1 MSEIQV
7 ISSTEEIAAKET
19 KISVP
24 KTVPSTV
31 PTKTVTTKETQ
42 LNTISRPAPRPK
54 KKKPVHA
61 FKVPDFCKECREF
74 CLNLKFHKK
83 VVHGASCELCLSMF
97 ENQEKLDK
105 HHKQWHKNWLI
116 KQKNKK
122 KEEEEDLIKN
132 DELKAPELTSSD
144 NTLKNSTKV
153 MPIENKEE
161 RKSGWLLNDVN
172 QENKE
177 NLEGVAS
184 EGPVTPIIMSPAMSP
199 IMSPI
204 KSSIM
209 SPKIISQKL
218 SQVSITGSDKNKSDV
233 AKKEKKRQ
241 SSIKSFFDVVVI
253 D

>member
-7 ISSTEEIAAKET
+7 ISSTEEITAKET
-19 KISVP
+19 KTSVP
-24 KTVPSTV
+24 KTV

-83 VVHGASCELCLSMF
+83 LVHGASCELCLSLF

-105 HHKQWHKNWLI
+105 HYKQWHKKWLI
-116 KQKNKK
+116 KQKIKK
-122 KEEEEDLIKN
+122 KEEEEKQEDLSKN

-144 NTLKNSTKV
+144 KTLKNSTKV
-153 MPIENKEE
+153 IPVENEEE
-161 RKSGWLLNDVN
+161 RNSGCLLNDVN

-177 NLEGVAS
+177 NLKGVAS
-184 EGPVTPIIMSPAMSP
+184 EGPVTPITMSPAMSP

-204 KSSIM
+204 KSPLM
-209 SPKIISQKL
+209 SPKIISQKF